1 MSSERF
7 EDKIAAALTKTDCKN
22 NAKILL
28 YECQYFLKNICKK
41 NTSAEKQA
49 KCILK
54 KVYVEVRMLRT

>member
-1 MSSERF
+1 MTSEIF
-7 EDKIAAALTKTDCKN
+7 EDKIAALTKTDCKN

-49 KCILK
+49 N
-54 KVYVEVRMLRT
+54 VF

>member
-1 MSSERF
+1 MTSEIF

-49 KCILK
+49 NIF
-54 KVYVEVRMLRT
+54 